1 MAKISIEV
9 LEGNETS
16 DIAEAVF
23 NSSPS
28 LSDYRFHPQHK
39 ERSAYHWEL
48 QWVYPEKLFIGL
60 YTIEGLFKFIRY
72 HVDPL
77 GGGA

>member
-9 LEGNETS
+9 LDSNETS

-23 NSSPS
+23 NLSPS
-28 LSDYRFHPQHK
+28 LSAYRFHPQGK

-48 QWVYPEKLFIGL
+48 QWVYPKRLFIGL

-72 HVDPL
+72 HVAPL
-77 GGGA
+77 GGGM